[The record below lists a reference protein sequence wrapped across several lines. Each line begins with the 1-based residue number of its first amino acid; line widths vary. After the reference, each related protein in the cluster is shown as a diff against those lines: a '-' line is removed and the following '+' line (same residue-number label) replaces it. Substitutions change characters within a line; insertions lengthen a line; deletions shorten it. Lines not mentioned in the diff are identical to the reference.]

1 VPRNDGWVKAG
12 RFLKSS
18 FLNTQIFLNIT
29 LMVMQRG
36 GCVYIITNKNNSVLY
51 TGVTS
56 DIIGRIF
63 DHKNKTYPQSF
74 AAKYNC
80 NKLVYYLFYPHI
92 EEEIPAEKALKG
104 GNWQAKVKLID
115 ELNPEWRDLY
125 DDLIKD

>member
-1 VPRNDGWVKAG
+1 
-12 RFLKSS
+12 
-18 FLNTQIFLNIT
+18 
-29 LMVMQRG
+29 MQRG

-92 EEEIPAEKALKG
+92 EEAIAAEKVLKG
-104 GNWQAKVKLID
+104 GNRQMKVKLVE